1 MEAFAAAS
9 LDLALTGFSQSF
21 PELPDPCPTERH
33 VMNRLLAQLLYLSP
47 ANLLPLKIIG
57 FSQFNSAAGGGRL
70 RRAARRTAAAHAT
83 AHLAAAPLVA
93 VHHR

>member
-9 LDLALTGFSQSF
+9 LDLALTGFSQGF

-47 ANLLPLKIIG
+47 AILLPLKSTG
-57 FSQFNSAAGGGRL
+57 FSNSTQLLAAAGSAGRRGGRL
-70 RRAARRTAAAHAT
+70 RPTRLLTSRLRRW
-83 AHLAAAPLVA
+83 
-93 VHHR
+93 